1 MLGVIMT
8 GYLDREI
15 ATRVHEAL
23 RDMPVVVLT
32 GLRQCGK
39 STFLGND
46 PALKKRRYF
55 SLDRFGDLEAIRTNA
70 EAILGEPGAVTI
82 DEAQRMP
89 GIMEIIKAQVDREG
103 QIPGRFLL
111 SGSANF
117 ALLKGVSES
126 LAGRAIYIE
135 MSPFSRREILRTTK
149 REPFLLFCRT
159 SWRHCPP
166 AGRRLPF
173 TIGTCRD
180 ATRWI
185 SSSPTGRSPSRSRS
199 RRPPDGPI
207 RTWPACGLFSP
218 VRPAAAGGFLRMAAG
233 NPLRSET
240 ASSHCLCRFSSD
252 KPAPRGEDI
261 PLFMID
267 DQAVPFLAQNGF
279 IARQFELAG
288 NA

>member
-1 MLGVIMT
+1 MLSVIMT

-135 MSPFSRREILRTTK
+135 MSPFSRREILR
-149 REPFLLFCRT
+149 LCWN
-159 SWRHCPP
+159 SCWI
-166 AGRRLPF
+166 GRRLRMMPPNCL
-173 TIGTCRD
+173 IRRSVEGQ
-180 ATRWI
+180 
-185 SSSPTGRSPSRSRS
+185 TGGRRIIVVVRSRTHRYPQRQRFPERRCPGVRLPPGGEAHRKDRSPIGGAGR
-199 RRPPDGPI
+199 
-207 RTWPACGLFSP
+207 AFSFRIE
-218 VRPAAAGGFLRMAAG
+218 VAHANSGRL
-233 NPLRSET
+233 
-240 ASSHCLCRFSSD
+240 
-252 KPAPRGEDI
+252 
-261 PLFMID
+261 D
-267 DQAVPFLAQNGF
+267 DDN
-279 IARQFELAG
+279 
-288 NA
+288 